1 MIFQPKI
8 KVSDLDDLT
17 QVLYQEANEEITKV
31 VENCIETEM
40 VNFPAYYYYYYGL
53 MVTSKYRFQ
62 RSQTEYEEAKSEF
75 LNSKRAGSIKLSVAA
90 GEDLAN
96 AQSSLRELHKLATN
110 RELIYAFMKGI
121 CNTLEHKKDMLVQ
134 LSANKRQ
141 EIKINQ

>member
-8 KVSDLDDLT
+8 KVSDLDNLT
-17 QVLYQEANEEITKV
+17 QVLYQEASDEISIIV
-31 VENCIETEM
+31 DNCIEPEM
-40 VNFPAYYYYYYGL
+40 GKLPAYFYYYYGL

-62 RSQTEYEEAKSEF
+62 RAQTEYEEAKSEF
-75 LNSKRAGSIKLSVAA
+75 LNSKRAGSVKLSVAA
-90 GEDLAN
+90 GDDLAN
-96 AQSSLRELHKLATN
+96 AQSSLQELHKLATN